1 MRDSK
6 IFILMLVGMSIIMLT
21 HFRSNSRSAAEHN
34 VWQNRG
40 ERMACK
46 GSELVLRKRNTNR
59 GPGCRPDE
67 IPPRLCPLFFAPIP
81 LNRADR
87 ELLETIPGIGPV
99 LAGKIIEKRKEL
111 GEFTC
116 SEDLL
121 QVRGVGKKKAALL
134 ARHGKL

>member
-6 IFILMLVGMSIIMLT
+6 IFILILVGICIITLSY
-21 HFRSNSRSAAEHN
+21 FRSSQQRVVEHN
-34 VWQNRG
+34 ISQNQG
-40 ERMACK
+40 EWLTCE
-46 GSELVLRKRNTNR
+46 GSELVLRHRNAQQ
-59 GPGCRPDE
+59 GPGCRRDE

-81 LNRADR
+81 LNRADG
-87 ELLETIPGIGPV
+87 ELLQTISGIGPV
-99 LAGKIIEKRKEL
+99 LAGQILEKRKEL

-134 ARHGKL
+134 VQHGTF